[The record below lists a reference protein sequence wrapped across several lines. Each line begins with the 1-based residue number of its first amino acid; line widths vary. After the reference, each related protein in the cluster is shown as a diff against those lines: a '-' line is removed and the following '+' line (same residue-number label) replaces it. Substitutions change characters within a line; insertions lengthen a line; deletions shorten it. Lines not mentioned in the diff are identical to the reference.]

1 MLQIICYF
9 LTILLNEL
17 TFSRIKCIDMQ
28 DNGNTD
34 SKKNIN
40 DDEHSVESMPL
51 QSRLKEIGTVTRRSM
66 RLLSGT
72 LKPESDHKMVLLT
85 RNINR
90 AVSLPIERKSQMHDF
105 SVDVKERGHSVQRD
119 QVRFLCIDYCIL

>member
-1 MLQIICYF
+1 
-9 LTILLNEL
+9 
-17 TFSRIKCIDMQ
+17 MQ
-28 DNGNTD
+28 DNGNND

-40 DDEHSVESMPL
+40 DDEHSIESMPL
-51 QSRLKEIGTVTRRSM
+51 QSRLKELGTVTRRSM

-72 LKPESDHKMVLLT
+72 LKPESDRKMVLLT